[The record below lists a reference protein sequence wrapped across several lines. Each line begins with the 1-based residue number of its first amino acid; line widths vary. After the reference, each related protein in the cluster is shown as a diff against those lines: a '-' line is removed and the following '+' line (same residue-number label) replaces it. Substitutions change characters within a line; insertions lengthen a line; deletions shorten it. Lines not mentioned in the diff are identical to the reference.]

1 MVDLNIYIDNNN
13 ANEMLLHKIPLERID
28 KNSDVPAIK
37 FLGIY
42 IDPSLNF
49 QFHIKHICSKL
60 SKSMFAIRS
69 VKHILPAEALKTLY
83 YSLIHCHLIY
93 GIHVWGSA
101 SASNIDPLISKQ
113 KSAIRIISEQKYNA
127 HTEPLFKSHKIL
139 PLKNLITYFKL
150 LIMFDYKYGNLPIS
164 FADTWKLNSEIRNPS
179 NIMALRNDNEYYVPF
194 VRLDSFK
201 RFPFSDF
208 PRTWNELDSDEI
220 KSTSSKMIFKKL
232 LKEHFLSK
240 LSVTITCDRML
251 CPSCHLQQLTL

>member
-1 MVDLNIYIDNNN
+1 L
-13 ANEMLLHKIPLERID
+13 R
-28 KNSDVPAIK
+28 
-37 FLGIY
+37 
-42 IDPSLNF
+42 
-49 QFHIKHICSKL
+49 
-60 SKSMFAIRS
+60 
-69 VKHILPAEALKTLY
+69 
-83 YSLIHCHLIY
+83 LIHCHLIY

-127 HTEPLFKSHKIL
+127 HTEPLFRSHKIL

-208 PRTWNELDSDEI
+208 P
-220 KSTSSKMIFKKL
+220 
-232 LKEHFLSK
+232 
-240 LSVTITCDRML
+240 
-251 CPSCHLQQLTL
+251 

>member
-1 MVDLNIYIDNNN
+1 
-13 ANEMLLHKIPLERID
+13 
-28 KNSDVPAIK
+28 
-37 FLGIY
+37 
-42 IDPSLNF
+42 
-49 QFHIKHICSKL
+49 
-60 SKSMFAIRS
+60 
-69 VKHILPAEALKTLY
+69 
-83 YSLIHCHLIY
+83 
-93 GIHVWGSA
+93 
-101 SASNIDPLISKQ
+101 
-113 KSAIRIISEQKYNA
+113 
-127 HTEPLFKSHKIL
+127 
-139 PLKNLITYFKL
+139 
-150 LIMFDYKYGNLPIS
+150 MFDYKYGNLPIS